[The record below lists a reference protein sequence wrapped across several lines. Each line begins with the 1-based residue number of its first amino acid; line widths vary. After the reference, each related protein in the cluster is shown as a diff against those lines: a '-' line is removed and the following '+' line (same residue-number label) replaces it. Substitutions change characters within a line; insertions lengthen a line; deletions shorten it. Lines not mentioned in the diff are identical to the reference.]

1 LRYNPQQTVFVI
13 DNYFCVLKM
22 VEVNVEVIA
31 MGVLRGLIFITLRH
45 CVPLLFADGLYA
57 VKVEKLQSK

>member
-1 LRYNPQQTVFVI
+1 
-13 DNYFCVLKM
+13 M